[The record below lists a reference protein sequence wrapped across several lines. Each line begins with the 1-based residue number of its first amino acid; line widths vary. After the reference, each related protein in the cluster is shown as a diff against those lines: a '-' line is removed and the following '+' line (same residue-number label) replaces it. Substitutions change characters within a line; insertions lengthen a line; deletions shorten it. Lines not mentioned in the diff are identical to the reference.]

1 MTFDPSIVERPIDLT
16 PPSTLSEVE
25 EGKESK
31 NRCHYKEP
39 TKDEIS
45 RVKTTMQKILE
56 QKITSLGNHGIFIN
70 RELREGQVLF
80 NDIGTIH
87 QSYTKGETGGCL
99 ILAIWSG
106 MHADISKECDCC
118 GIRGSELLVL

>member
-25 EGKESK
+25 EGKEGK

-39 TKDEIS
+39 TNDEIS
-45 RVKTTMQKILE
+45 LVKTTMQEILE
-56 QKITSLGNHGIFIN
+56 QKITSLGNHGTFIN